1 MIAYKL
7 FRLRKDGTLGPL
19 FINSKQVIEPGIRY
33 RAETHETKGFSVRH
47 GWHCVRQP
55 KAPHLSPHGR
65 VWARVSVTGVTKH
78 RRPSSQGG
86 LWYTAETM
94 KVLDFV
100 DFASIRSQ
108 MRFAEL
114 RSGKEL
120 IWSANGNEVTF
131 YTIAYDE
138 SGKPVAEFSELTLPM
153 TLFTTKEVRR

>member
-1 MIAYKL
+1 ML
-7 FRLRKDGTLGPL
+7 FR
-19 FINSKQVIEPGIRY
+19 S
-33 RAETHETKGFSVRH
+33 
-47 GWHCVRQP
+47 
-55 KAPHLSPHGR
+55 